1 MSRGSPELDL
11 LDLEHPSLTA
21 IERERGGVIN
31 LVVDVTYIVLHL

>member
-21 IERERGGVIN
+21 IERERGEKGVIN
-31 LVVDVTYIVLHL
+31 LVDDVTYT